1 MSGCSESDA
10 DRFQRASAAAGQIC
24 WDFSVGLGLGQEAF
38 GRYGTP
44 SMYSVFAITEF
55 TAHTFCTSHDPL
67 FRVFFQASPFSKP
80 LFFMPVTLYTSC
92 FLSFCLQTCFASSL
106 VRVPVFA
113 ALSCFAFQS
122 CECLESVC
130 ASYECIMVLCSA
142 YSQKF
147 RKGEMNGFLTF
158 LIPPHQGLHLLL
170 FLLPSL
176 EDTFPPLKALLLFW
190 SIPFL
195 KQVKKAFAFPEWGK
209 WQNCDKPV
217 VLQDLSRVSEFPDGN

>member
-44 SMYSVFAITEF
+44 SMYSVFPITEL

-106 VRVPVFA
+106 VRVPP
-113 ALSCFAFQS
+113 
-122 CECLESVC
+122 
-130 ASYECIMVLCSA
+130 Y
-142 YSQKF
+142 
-147 RKGEMNGFLTF
+147 
-158 LIPPHQGLHLLL
+158 P
-170 FLLPSL
+170 
-176 EDTFPPLKALLLFW
+176 ALLSRAVNVWRASVLLMNVLWF
-190 SIPFL
+190 SVLPTL
-195 KQVKKAFAFPEWGK
+195 KSSGKVK
-209 WQNCDKPV
+209 
-217 VLQDLSRVSEFPDGN
+217 

>member
-1 MSGCSESDA
+1 
-10 DRFQRASAAAGQIC
+10 
-24 WDFSVGLGLGQEAF
+24 
-38 GRYGTP
+38 
-44 SMYSVFAITEF
+44 MYSGFPITEL

-67 FRVFFQASPFSKP
+67 FRVIFQASPFSKP

-113 ALSCFAFQS
+113 ALSCSAFQGY
-122 CECLESVC
+122 ECLESFC

-147 RKGEMNGFLTF
+147 RKGEINGFLPF
-158 LIPPHQGLHLLL
+158 LFPPHQGLFSFCSCFFSHLSKTLFPLL
-170 FLLPSL
+170 RFSCFF
-176 EDTFPPLKALLLFW
+176 E

-195 KQVKKAFAFPEWGK
+195 KQVKKAFAFPEWGR
-209 WQNCDKPV
+209 WQNCDKPI
-217 VLQDLSRVSEFPDGN
+217 VLQTLSRDSEFPEGN